1 MTAATPG
8 RGRGEHGGQSG
19 QGTHGGQGTPGGRG
33 GQGTHGG
40 QDPLTPPDPTGLEAW
55 IRQVLGLAGARASAF
70 APPLPPTPSAGPGH
84 PGRPG
89 DAHPDG
95 KAD

>member
-8 RGRGEHGGQSG
+8 RGRGEHGGQS
-19 QGTHGGQGTPGGRG
+19 

-70 APPLPPTPSAGPGH
+70 APPLPLTPSGPDHPGH
-84 PGRPG
+84 PGHPG
-89 DAHPDG
+89 DADRPDPDG
-95 KAD
+95 QAE

>member
-1 MTAATPG
+1 MTAAAPG
-8 RGRGEHGGQSG
+8 RGRGEHGGQS
-19 QGTHGGQGTPGGRG
+19 

-70 APPLPPTPSAGPGH
+70 APPLPPTPSAGPDHPGH
-84 PGRPG
+84 PGHPG
-89 DAHPDG
+89 DADRPDPDG
-95 KAD
+95 QAE

>member
-1 MTAATPG
+1 M
-8 RGRGEHGGQSG
+8 HGGQA
-19 QGTHGGQGTPGGRG
+19 
-33 GQGTHGG
+33 G

-70 APPLPPTPSAGPGH
+70 APPLPPTPSAGPSS
-84 PGRPG
+84 PGGQG
-89 DAHPDG
+89 DADPDG